1 MNRSQRRKQNKATQ
15 GNHGPAAERA
25 ALAMSLRK
33 WPDAI
38 RAYRELL
45 RREPANATAWAN
57 LGGAYIETGDAAKA
71 EEALGKARQLAPDSI
86 PVLGNLANLRKQT
99 GDSAGA
105 EQCYREI
112 LARDPSLAR
121 AWQEMAQVK
130 RFAAGDPD
138 IEAMRRLHRSGSLD
152 DDGRMHIA
160 FALGKALE
168 DAGDYDDAFPFLAE
182 ANALKRKTLGFDI
195 AAHGAAVEE
204 LMRVFDAD
212 MLARA
217 GASSVTDERPVFVL
231 GMPRSGTTLVEQIL
245 ASHHAVYG
253 AGELETLSEMVAK
266 HIPGFPAGAAMLLPR
281 GFEALGRDYI
291 RALVK
296 DTGKARRVTD
306 KMPRNFLFI
315 GLIALAMPNAR
326 IIHCRRSPMD
336 TCLSCFTLHFPRGQE
351 FSYDLAELGA
361 YYRLYRR
368 LMDHWH
374 RVLPGRIFDI
384 DYEDVVADPA
394 RKARE
399 LIDACGLEW
408 DEACLDFHRTK
419 RQVMTAS
426 ATQVREPVHT
436 RSVARWR
443 RFERHLAP
451 LREALG
457 NYAEETDE
465 TA

>member
-1 MNRSQRRKQNKATQ
+1 MNRSQRRRQHTSTR
-15 GNHGPAAERA
+15 GNRGPAAERA
-25 ALAMSLRK
+25 ALAMNARN

-38 RAYRELL
+38 RAYREVL
-45 RREPANATAWAN
+45 RADPDNAVAWAN

-71 EEALGKARQLAPDSI
+71 EEALDKALRLAPDSI
-86 PVLGNLANLRKQT
+86 PVLGNMANLKKQT

-112 LARDPSLAR
+112 LAREPSSAR

-138 IEAMRRLHRSGSLD
+138 IEAMRRLHQAGTQGD
-152 DDGRMHIA
+152 EGRMHIA
-160 FALGKALE
+160 YALGKALE
-168 DAGDYDDAFPFLAE
+168 DAGDYDAAFPYVAE
-182 ANALKRKTLGFDI
+182 ANGLKRKTIRFDI
-195 AAHGAAVEE
+195 DAHRAAMDE
-204 LMRVFDAD
+204 LMRVFDAA

-217 GASSVTDERPVFVL
+217 GGAGFDDERPVFVL

-245 ASHHAVYG
+245 ASHPAVYG
-253 AGELETLSEMVAK
+253 AGELESMSEAAAR
-266 HIPGFPAGAAMLLPR
+266 HISGFPAGAGLLAPA
-281 GFEALGRDYI
+281 GFKAIGRDYV
-291 RALVK
+291 RALVR
-296 DTGKARRVTD
+296 DAGKAQRVTD

-315 GLIALAMPNAR
+315 GVIALALPKAR

-336 TCLSCFTLHFPRGQE
+336 TCLSAFTLHFPRGQE
-351 FSYDLAELGA
+351 FSYDLAELGT

-374 RVLPGRIFDI
+374 RVLPGRILDVA
-384 DYEDVVADPA
+384 YEDVVAEPE

-399 LIDACGLEW
+399 LIEHCGLEW
-408 DEACLDFHRTK
+408 DDACLDFHRTK

-426 ATQVREPVHT
+426 ATQVREPVHR

-457 NYAEETDE
+457 SYADD
-465 TA
+465 